1 MLLSPSIYNKYK
13 SSGGVDRCISPG
25 LLNMMRGADVFM
37 VNNECAISDR
47 GAPLPEKEYTGRFFK
62 GNAMLL
68 LAVPATGNSFAG
80 WSDGTKDNPRL
91 VSPKDGAEYIAL
103 FK

>member
-1 MLLSPSIYNKYK
+1 
-13 SSGGVDRCISPG
+13 
-25 LLNMMRGADVFM
+25 M
-37 VNNECAISDR
+37 V
-47 GAPLPEKEYTGRFFK
+47 LPEKEYTGRFFK

-68 LAVPATGNSFAG
+68 SAAPVKGCSFAG
-80 WSDGTKDNPRL
+80 WSDGKMDNPRL

>member
-1 MLLSPSIYNKYK
+1 MTWIKGAFFSVVIVFFFYVTIVAQGKGSVLLDGMK
-13 SSGGVDRCISPG
+13 
-25 LLNMMRGADVFM
+25 
-37 VNNECAISDR
+37 
-47 GAPLPEKEYTGRFFK
+47 LPEKEYTGRFFK

-68 LAVPATGNSFAG
+68 LAVPATVNSFAG